1 MSMGT
6 LIDGVGGRGF
16 GATRRGRRGG
26 SLAVNKGGGWVET
39 VLGDAEGTERDTDW
53 KASLARCIWSILHA
67 ALYHMS
73 GLVSVG
79 HPYSMV
85 AIWF

>member
-1 MSMGT
+1 MGT
-6 LIDGVGGRGF
+6 PIDRAGSRGF
-16 GATRRGRRGG
+16 GATGRGRAGG
-26 SLAVNKGGGWVET
+26 SLATDKGGGRTEM

-53 KASLARCIWSILHA
+53 KASLARCTWSILQA

-73 GLVSVG
+73 GSVSAG
-79 HPYSMV
+79 RPYGMV